1 MVTLMGKIYSVGM
14 TKNSFD
20 VAPEHGRTKFLVDVP
35 HDGDNID
42 SKNPILNELTGLY
55 YLWKNEHDV
64 GYKGLEHY
72 RRAIWDCTNTHL
84 LEPDEI
90 EDILKTH
97 DVILTDNYVFFPG
110 TMDRY
115 CLPKDDPIRHIE
127 RMNERWN
134 GFGDFYWNWICTHK
148 PSENSWCNMAI
159 AREDV
164 FDSFCEMCFDLVLNL
179 KQPAG
184 TKRFFAY
191 CSEKLWSPWA
201 DFKGYKVYHGS
212 IIVYSEKPK
221 DARY

>member
-1 MVTLMGKIYSVGM
+1 MSCNK
-14 TKNSFD
+14 FD
-20 VAPEHGRTKFLVDVP
+20 VPSSHGRTKFLVDVP

-42 SKNPILNELTGLY
+42 SENPRLNELTALY

-72 RRAIWDCTNTHL
+72 RRAIWDRTGTHL
-84 LEPDEI
+84 LEPYEI
-90 EDILKTH
+90 EDILKDH
-97 DVILTDNYVFFPG
+97 DVILTDNYVFFAG

-115 CLPKDDPIRHIE
+115 CLPKDDNIRHIE

-134 GFGDFYWNWICTHK
+134 GFGDFYWHWLCTHY
-148 PSENSWCNMAI
+148 PSEHSWCNIFVANEEV
-159 AREDV
+159 ADEY
-164 FDSFCEMCFDLVLNL
+164 CEMCFDLVFNL

-201 DFKGYKVYHGS
+201 AFKGYKVYNGRIH
-212 IIVYSEKPK
+212 VYSEKPK
-221 DARY
+221 YAGY

>member
-1 MVTLMGKIYSVGM
+1 MGKIYSVGM

-20 VAPEHGRTKFLVDVP
+20 VAPEHGRTPFYVDAK

-42 SKNPILNELTGLY
+42 DQNYRLNELTGLY

-164 FDSFCEMCFDLVLNL
+164 FDSYCEMCFDLVLTLNSL
-179 KQPAG
+179 LEQRDSLPTVARSCGARGPTSRDTRCITDGLLFILRNQK
-184 TKRFFAY
+184 TLVIRR
-191 CSEKLWSPWA
+191 
-201 DFKGYKVYHGS
+201 
-212 IIVYSEKPK
+212 II
-221 DARY
+221 

>member
-1 MVTLMGKIYSVGM
+1 MGIIYSVGM

-20 VAPEHGRTKFLVDVP
+20 VAPEHGRTPFYVDAK

-42 SKNPILNELTGLY
+42 DQNYRLNELTGLY

-90 EDILKTH
+90 EAILKTH

-148 PSENSWCNMAI
+148 PSDNSWCNMAI

-164 FDSFCEMCFDLVLNL
+164 FDSYCDMCFDLVLNL
-179 KQPAG
+179 KQPDG

-201 DFKGYKVYHGS
+201 DFKGYKVYHGR

-221 DARY
+221 DSGY

>member
-1 MVTLMGKIYSVGM
+1 MGKIYSVGM

-20 VAPEHGRTKFLVDVP
+20 VAPEHGRTPFYVDAK

-42 SKNPILNELTGLY
+42 DQNYRLNELTGLY
-55 YLWKNEHDV
+55 YLWRNEHGV

-72 RRAIWDCTNTHL
+72 RRAIWDFTNTHL

-110 TMDRY
+110 TMNRY
-115 CLPKDDPIRHIE
+115 CLPKDDQIRHIE

-148 PSENSWCNMAI
+148 PSE
-159 AREDV
+159 
-164 FDSFCEMCFDLVLNL
+164 MCFDLVLNL
-179 KQPAG
+179 KQHAV

-201 DFKGYKVYHGS
+201 DFKGYKVYHGR

-221 DARY
+221 DSGY

>member
-1 MVTLMGKIYSVGM
+1 MGIIYSAGM
-14 TKNSFD
+14 SCNSFD
-20 VAPEHGRTKFLVDVP
+20 VAPAHGRTKFLVDVP
-35 HDGDNID
+35 HEGDNID
-42 SKNPILNELTGLY
+42 DKNPSLNELTALY
-55 YLWKNEHDV
+55 CLWKNEHGV

-72 RRAIWDCTNTHL
+72 RRAIWDRTNTHL
-84 LEPDEI
+84 LEPEEI
-90 EDILKTH
+90 TKILQEY

-115 CLPKDDPIRHIE
+115 CLPKDDPVRHIE

-134 GFGDFYWNWICTHK
+134 GFGDFYWNWICSHT
-148 PSENSWCNMAI
+148 PSQHSWCNMAI

-179 KQPAG
+179 KQPEG

-201 DFKGYKVYHGS
+201 AFKGYKVYHGR
-212 IIVYSEKPK
+212 IRVYSEKPK